1 MYYFKVIETAD
12 PDFHRA
18 VYGIL
23 ADDGRGRAAVVP
35 GISCDRASGLL
46 AGPGGRDGTGGE
58 LLRGLLGRSFKLP
71 ADFTKNVPYFCRV
84 FRVDCG
90 IVESV

>member
-1 MYYFKVIETAD
+1 MWRNRLYYFKVIETAD

-35 GISCDRASGLL
+35 GISCDRDFVTRLAKRCERGQLAPEQLL
-46 AGPGGRDGTGGE
+46 DVVMDA
-58 LLRGLLGRSFKLP
+58 LLL
-71 ADFTKNVPYFCRV
+71 
-84 FRVDCG
+84 
-90 IVESV
+90 